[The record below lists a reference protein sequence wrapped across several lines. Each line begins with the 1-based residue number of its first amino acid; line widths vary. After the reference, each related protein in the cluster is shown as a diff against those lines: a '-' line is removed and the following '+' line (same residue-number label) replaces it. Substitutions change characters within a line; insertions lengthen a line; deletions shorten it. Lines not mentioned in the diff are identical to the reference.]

1 MIKKIITVAALF
13 VLSSA
18 LTWAVWE
25 GNAAAGSKEE
35 FPSGFFASSNLFPPH
50 TLIEIVNLE
59 QNITSRAV
67 ILNNEE
73 TDGLLVKLS
82 PDLAAALSIK
92 AGTNVRVRIS
102 VPPLVAE
109 EGADPVL
116 LGKKASEKEALPL
129 PAQDSTAPAA
139 PVKIEPVQDAP
150 VIAAAPRKQAAAEP
164 TPQEVAEPHAPARQ
178 ATDAAQVPSEVRE
191 PAQPSPA
198 YTAAPAAPSDIAAPV
213 EPAVEQTPTPESVAD
228 ATDPGMP
235 PQADAEEAAPVL
247 ALAPVPDAPVENP
260 YQAAEPVPQ
269 VAEIASAGM
278 PSDEATAEP
287 VPEITAPAAPAA
299 DTAAKMRPVEE
310 VSTPE
315 PPIVEEE
322 AEPPLYDEDDT
333 IPESF
338 DEPEEDT
345 TVLEAAPL
353 EEAEEE
359 KAPIETEVL
368 EAGEP
373 AAEEAPPQ
381 EQEPAL
387 AEASAPTDVQ
397 PQEEPEPPVV
407 EPVKEPPVAVAA
419 DEVQSDAAPEPVEQ
433 HVMLVPTAPRAP
445 VGEVPPPAPKKRE
458 AAPQVAVAP
467 VEKEKTP
474 PPAAQPAVEPDTA
487 AALKKGS
494 FYVQIGRFKDAI
506 NVQSFVQRYGRQYPI
521 AVEKLS
527 SGAGNVYKIYIGPL
541 QKDERGAAL
550 ETFQR
555 YGFKDAFLKKAP

>member
-73 TDGLLVKLS
+73 TDGLLIKLS

-150 VIAAAPRKQAAAEP
+150 V
-164 TPQEVAEPHAPARQ
+164 
-178 ATDAAQVPSEVRE
+178 
-191 PAQPSPA
+191 
-198 YTAAPAAPSDIAAPV
+198 
-213 EPAVEQTPTPESVAD
+213 
-228 ATDPGMP
+228 
-235 PQADAEEAAPVL
+235 L
-247 ALAPVPDAPVENP
+247 ALAPVPDAPAENP

-278 PSDEATAEP
+278 PSDEATTEP

-299 DTAAKMRPVEE
+299 DTAAEMRPVEE

-345 TVLEAAPL
+345 TVLEVAPL

-368 EAGEP
+368 EAAEP

-419 DEVQSDAAPEPVEQ
+419 DEVQSDMAPEPVEQ

-458 AAPQVAVAP
+458 AASQVAVAP

-506 NVQSFVQRYGRQYPI
+506 KVQSFVQRYGRQYPI

-527 SGAGNVYKIYIGPL
+527 SGGGNVYKIYIGPL